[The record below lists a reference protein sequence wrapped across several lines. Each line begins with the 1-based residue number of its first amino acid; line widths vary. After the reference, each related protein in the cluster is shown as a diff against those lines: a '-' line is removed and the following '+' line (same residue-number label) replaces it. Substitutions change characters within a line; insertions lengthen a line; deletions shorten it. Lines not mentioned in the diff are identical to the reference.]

1 MTRLALV
8 EGRGDIGDEATIR
21 ATLSHH
27 ALPDIPDRVIVEVR
41 VRCDECF
48 TPVIGAECDLLL
60 RGELQA
66 PVRTEVHQGIC
77 PEGVACP
84 EVSIDIR
91 IGGRRSGTM
100 HDSEVVTTDTRYGLR
115 EQDDI
120 AVLDA
125 CSCDLWRTSRRGTG
139 HVAPRCGAVGLL
151 QLLDLTGRQVFG
163 DPLIEVRL
171 IDPSGVACLEVFLH
185 LPASDGLDDGTFAH
199 QLRLEGLHIR
209 REPREVIALSL
220 EAEQEVVERGHDF
233 DTLCCERLLPWAL
246 EVVDSELL
254 LAIGLGLQGEEAL
267 HQLGELLKALGY
279 SLEDVEPVV
288 ILLLRSEYV
297 GINSSIKL
305 GHTEGLREEAPHHT
319 LWVSLPFLT
328 TGHERQGSDDGDI
341 TLTQVFDDAIP
352 PHHRDT
358 SVREV
363 DDEVR

>member
-1 MTRLALV
+1 MDTEADSELLHRQALRVLRRRLLQLVVLLDGLLQVGEGMTRLALV

-27 ALPDIPDRVIVEVR
+27 ALPDIPDRIIVEVW

-66 PVRTEVHQGIC
+66 PMRTEVHQGIC
-77 PEGVACP
+77 PEDVASP
-84 EVSIDIR
+84 EVSIDIGIR
-91 IGGRRSGTM
+91 GRRSGTV
-100 HDSEVVTTDTRYGLR
+100 HDSEVVTTDTRYRLR

-125 CSCDLWRTSRRGTG
+125 RSSKLWCTSRRGTG
-139 HVAPRCGAVGLL
+139 HVAPWRGAVGLL
-151 QLLDLTGRQVFG
+151 QLLDLKGRQVFG
-163 DPLIEVRL
+163 NPLIEVCL
-171 IDPSGVACLEVFLH
+171 IDPSRITRLEVFLH

-233 DTLCCERLLPWAL
+233 DTLCCERLLPRAL

-254 LAIGLGLQGEEAL
+254 LAVGLGLQGEEAL
-267 HQLGELLKALGY
+267 HQLGELLEALGY

-305 GHTEGLREEAPHHT
+305 GHTEGL
-319 LWVSLPFLT
+319 
-328 TGHERQGSDDGDI
+328 
-341 TLTQVFDDAIP
+341 
-352 PHHRDT
+352 
-358 SVREV
+358 
-363 DDEVR
+363 

>member
-1 MTRLALV
+1 MDTEADSELLHRQALRVLRRRLLQLVVLLDGLLQVREDMTRLALV
-8 EGRGDIGDEATIR
+8 ERRGDIGDEATIR

-27 ALPDIPDRVIVEVR
+27 ALSDIPDRVIVEVW

-66 PVRTEVHQGIC
+66 PMRTEVHQGIC
-77 PEGVACP
+77 PEDVASP
-84 EVSIDIR
+84 EVSIDIG
-91 IGGRRSGTM
+91 IGRRRTSTV
-100 HDSEVVTTDTRYGLR
+100 HDSEVVTTDTRYRLR

-125 CSCDLWRTSRRGTG
+125 RSSKLRCTSRRGTS
-139 HVAPRCGAVGLL
+139 HVAPRCGAIGLL
-151 QLLDLTGRQVFG
+151 QLLDLKGRQVFG

-171 IDPSGVACLEVFLH
+171 IDPSGVTRLEVFLH
-185 LPASDGLDDGTFAH
+185 LPTSDGLDDGTFAH
-199 QLRLEGLHIR
+199 QLRLEGLHICW
-209 REPREVIALSL
+209 EPREVIALSL

-267 HQLGELLKALGY
+267 HQLGELLEALGY
-279 SLEDVEPVV
+279 SLEYVEPVV

-297 GINSSIKL
+297 GINGSIKL
-305 GHTEGLREEAPHHT
+305 GHTERL
-319 LWVSLPFLT
+319 
-328 TGHERQGSDDGDI
+328 
-341 TLTQVFDDAIP
+341 
-352 PHHRDT
+352 
-358 SVREV
+358 
-363 DDEVR
+363 

>member
-1 MTRLALV
+1 MDTEADSELLHRQALRVLRRRLLQLVVLLDGLLQVGEDMTRLALV
-8 EGRGDIGDEATIR
+8 EGRGDIGDEATVR

-27 ALPDIPDRVIVEVR
+27 ALPDIPDRVIVEVW

-48 TPVIGAECDLLL
+48 APVIGAECDLLL

-66 PVRTEVHQGIC
+66 PMRTEVHQGIC
-77 PEGVACP
+77 PEDMASP
-84 EVSIDIR
+84 EVSIDIGIR
-91 IGGRRSGTM
+91 RRRSGTV
-100 HDSEVVTTDTRYGLR
+100 HDSEVVTTDTRYRLR

-125 CSCDLWRTSRRGTG
+125 RSSKLWCTSRRGTG
-139 HVAPRCGAVGLL
+139 HVAPWRGAVGLL
-151 QLLDLTGRQVFG
+151 QLLDLKGRQVFG
-163 DPLIEVRL
+163 DPLIEVCL
-171 IDPSGVACLEVFLH
+171 IDPSRITRLEVFLH
-185 LPASDGLDDGTFAH
+185 LPTSDGLDDGTFAH

-267 HQLGELLKALGY
+267 HQLGELLEALGY

-305 GHTEGLREEAPHHT
+305 GHTEGL
-319 LWVSLPFLT
+319 
-328 TGHERQGSDDGDI
+328 
-341 TLTQVFDDAIP
+341 
-352 PHHRDT
+352 
-358 SVREV
+358 
-363 DDEVR
+363 

>member
-1 MTRLALV
+1 MDTEADSELLHRQALRVLRGRLLQLVVLLDSLLQVGEGMTRLALV

-27 ALPDIPDRVIVEVR
+27 ALPDIPDRIIVEVR

-66 PVRTEVHQGIC
+66 PMRTEVHQGIC
-77 PEGVACP
+77 PEDVASP
-84 EVSIDIR
+84 EVSIDIG
-91 IGGRRSGTM
+91 IGRRRTGTV
-100 HDSEVVTTDTRYGLR
+100 HDSEVVTTDTRYRLR

-125 CSCDLWRTSRRGTG
+125 RSSKLWCTSRRGTG
-139 HVAPRCGAVGLL
+139 HVAPRRGTIGFL
-151 QLLDLTGRQVFG
+151 QLLDLKGRQVFG
-163 DPLIEVRL
+163 NPLIEVRL
-171 IDPSGVACLEVFLH
+171 IDPSRITRLEVFLH

-220 EAEQEVVERGHDF
+220 QAEQEVVERGHDF
-233 DTLCCERLLPWAL
+233 ETLRCERLLPRAL

-267 HQLGELLKALGY
+267 HQLGELLEALGY

-288 ILLLRSEYV
+288 ILLLRGEYV
-297 GINSSIKL
+297 GIDSSIKL
-305 GHTEGLREEAPHHT
+305 GHTEGL
-319 LWVSLPFLT
+319 
-328 TGHERQGSDDGDI
+328 
-341 TLTQVFDDAIP
+341 
-352 PHHRDT
+352 
-358 SVREV
+358 
-363 DDEVR
+363 